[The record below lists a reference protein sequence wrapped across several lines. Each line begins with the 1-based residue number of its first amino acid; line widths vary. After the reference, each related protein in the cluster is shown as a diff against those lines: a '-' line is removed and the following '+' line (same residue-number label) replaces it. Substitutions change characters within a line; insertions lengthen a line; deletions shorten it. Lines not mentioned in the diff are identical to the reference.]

1 VKTAVV
7 SRVHYGGAA
16 LLQIRPNANVIQ
28 MVMEVGFGVER
39 SKYPIRDAM
48 IHHRATERVSEAIR
62 CVIWDASE
70 LLDDGA
76 EVICKLISLGVRHEM
91 KDVLQHLASDS
102 RHDDNGVVVFVLEG
116 IDQERRWGRCVALHH
131 LQRVRFILL
140 SALAFLEIESKWKSL
155 H

>member
-1 VKTAVV
+1 VREDRAVV

-39 SKYPIRDAM
+39 SKYPIQDAM
-48 IHHRATERVSEAIR
+48 IHHRASERVSEAIR

-91 KDVLQHLASDS
+91 KTSCSIWPPTLVMMMK
-102 RHDDNGVVVFVLEG
+102 V
-116 IDQERRWGRCVALHH
+116 
-131 LQRVRFILL
+131 LL
-140 SALAFLEIESKWKSL
+140 SSSWKVSIKRGAGADV
-155 H
+155 